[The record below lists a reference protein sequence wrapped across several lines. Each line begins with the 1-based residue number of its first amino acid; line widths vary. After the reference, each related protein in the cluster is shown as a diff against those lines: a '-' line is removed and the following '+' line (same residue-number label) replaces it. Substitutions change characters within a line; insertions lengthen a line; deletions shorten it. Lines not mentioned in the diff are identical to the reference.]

1 MDSPNELNYMKNP
14 NINSNSH
21 FHYKDITSYNFEH
34 RIKLNPENEKK
45 IDLRDQIPTHHLSQR
60 IIKEF
65 PIENELNAFKKADI
79 ESDITKQVLN
89 HKYQILLQKEKNL
102 IDICNDKN
110 REIKREFNENKE
122 RLKNELTKLIKDTL
136 IFSQKNNPMSSMLP
150 NSINEI
156 ISKIKED
163 KATNISISSL
173 SNVSRTS
180 GSSIKR
186 YESNEF
192 LKMLGID
199 LTNLNPNNVK
209 VDIDKAWN
217 FIMRWKTDRNIDEV
231 IRYKVVNEIMSV
243 AEKKASEKVAKLN
256 TKINKYKEQKKEEEE
271 KKKKEEEE
279 LKKLDEA
286 KTDKLQKM
294 RQKMKNSLMK
304 KNDFKNMEKNEKKK
318 KYNKAV
324 TAKDL
329 REAKKKKMEMRKKS
343 KMMEENR
350 PKQVIKLNAYRHVD
364 KILNFIDNSENL
376 SKNEAILNHFM
387 NIKYKK
393 KMDEMNRRII
403 NKNKIEPIVDSEN
416 KSF

>member
-271 KKKKEEEE
+271 KKKKRRRRIE
-279 LKKLDEA
+279 KI
-286 KTDKLQKM
+286 
-294 RQKMKNSLMK
+294 RCMK

-329 REAKKKKMEMRKKS
+329 REEKKKKMEMRKKS

>member
-1 MDSPNELNYMKNP
+1 M
-14 NINSNSH
+14 
-21 FHYKDITSYNFEH
+21 
-34 RIKLNPENEKK
+34 
-45 IDLRDQIPTHHLSQR
+45 
-60 IIKEF
+60 
-65 PIENELNAFKKADI
+65 
-79 ESDITKQVLN
+79 
-89 HKYQILLQKEKNL
+89 
-102 IDICNDKN
+102 
-110 REIKREFNENKE
+110 
-122 RLKNELTKLIKDTL
+122 
-136 IFSQKNNPMSSMLP
+136 
-150 NSINEI
+150 
-156 ISKIKED
+156 
-163 KATNISISSL
+163 
-173 SNVSRTS
+173 
-180 GSSIKR
+180 
-186 YESNEF
+186 
-192 LKMLGID
+192 
-199 LTNLNPNNVK
+199 
-209 VDIDKAWN
+209 
-217 FIMRWKTDRNIDEV
+217 
-231 IRYKVVNEIMSV
+231 
-243 AEKKASEKVAKLN
+243 
-256 TKINKYKEQKKEEEE
+256 
-271 KKKKEEEE
+271 
-279 LKKLDEA
+279 KKLDEA

-343 KMMEENR
+343 KIMEENR